1 MCSVRWLIAGF
12 AAGAAG
18 TTCARPAP
26 QAAAPQ
32 VVTLIASDYAFSGPD
47 TIPAGVTTLRMVN
60 TGREPHQA
68 GLIRADSGKTI
79 ADLEAAMSAPGA
91 PPAWAVFV
99 GGANLVVPGD
109 TSNATQLLTPGRYV
123 FICFIPS
130 PDGKPHFAKGMM
142 RPLVVKG
149 PAPSGASEPA
159 ADNRIVLNDYG
170 FQIARPVTAGAHV
183 FRVENVGPQLHEVMV
198 LVLAPGKSSADLL
211 AWERGGMKGP
221 APARPIG
228 GIVGLT
234 PGEHATFTL
243 TLAPGQYLLGCFVPD
258 AKDGK
263 AHLAHGML
271 QAFAVS

>member
-1 MCSVRWLIAGF
+1 MCPVRLFIAGL

-18 TTCARPAP
+18 ATCARPAP
-26 QAAAPQ
+26 QAAAPN
-32 VVTLIASDYAFSGPD
+32 VVTVIASDYAFAGPD

-60 TGREPHQA
+60 SGREPHQA
-68 GLIRADSGKTI
+68 GLIRVDSGKTI
-79 ADLEAAMSAPGA
+79 AELEVAMSAPGA
-91 PPAWAVFV
+91 PLSWAVFV
-99 GGANLVVPGD
+99 GGANMVVSGD

-123 FICFIPS
+123 LICFIPS
-130 PDGKPHFAKGMM
+130 PDGKPHFVKGMV

-149 PAPSGASEPA
+149 SAPNGAAEPGP
-159 ADNRIVLNDYG
+159 DNRIVLNDYG
-170 FQIARPVTAGAHV
+170 FQLDRPVTAGPHV

-198 LVLAPGKSSADLL
+198 LGLAPGKSSADLM

-221 APARPIG
+221 PPARPMG

-234 PGEHATFTL
+234 PGEHASFTL

-263 AHLAHGML
+263 SHVAHGML
-271 QAFAVS
+271 QPFTVT

>member
-1 MCSVRWLIAGF
+1 M
-12 AAGAAG
+12 
-18 TTCARPAP
+18 
-26 QAAAPQ
+26 
-32 VVTLIASDYAFSGPD
+32 VTVLASDYAFGALE

-68 GLIRADSGKTI
+68 GLIRVDSGKTI
-79 ADLEAAMSAPGA
+79 ADLKAAMSAPGA

-99 GGANLVVPGD
+99 GGANLVAPGD
-109 TSNATQLLTPGRYV
+109 TSNATQWLTPGRYV

-142 RPLVVKG
+142 RPFVVTG
-149 PAPSGASEPA
+149 SAPSAVSEPA

-170 FQIARPVTAGAHV
+170 FQLARPVTAGPHV
-183 FRVENVGPQLHEVMV
+183 FRVENAGPQLHEVMV
-198 LVLAPGKSSADLL
+198 LVLAPGKPSADLL

-221 APARPIG
+221 PPARPIG

-234 PGEHATFTL
+234 PGEHATVTL

-271 QAFAVS
+271 QGFTVT